1 MKKLKLFYLAYCP
14 YCKRA
19 LKYIEELKNSD
30 AKYDNIPVEM
40 IEESQNRALANSY
53 DYYLVPCFYV
63 DEKKVHE
70 GVADKDDIKQVFDMV
85 ID

>member
-1 MKKLKLFYLAYCP
+1 MKKIKLFYLEYCP

-19 LKYIEELKNSD
+19 LKYIDELKNSD
-30 AKYDNIPVEM
+30 KRFDNIDIEL
-40 IEESQNRALANSY
+40 IEESRNRALANSY

-70 GVADKDDIKQVFDMV
+70 GAADKEDIRKVLN
-85 ID
+85 IASN